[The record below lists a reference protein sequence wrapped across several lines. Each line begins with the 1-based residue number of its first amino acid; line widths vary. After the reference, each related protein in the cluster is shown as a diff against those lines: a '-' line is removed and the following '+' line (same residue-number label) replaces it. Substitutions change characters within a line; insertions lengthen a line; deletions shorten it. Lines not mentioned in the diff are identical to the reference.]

1 MPHPHISLIPPGFL
15 LLLPRGLCFIFLSLN
30 FSYLNSMSFFYFF
43 CCYSFT
49 YISFSSPHPH
59 TVMLRRRSERA
70 AVWYLDAYQV
80 LNYYICST
88 RCKNFQSMSKE
99 LLIPCVIRG
108 TDSPSGNMSL
118 LYVSWCMLT
127 SHMIFQSRFAPK
139 YRCLQADLHMN
150 QAYICL
156 NSTAH
161 TSGFNTFRDVSQY
174 LKHTPGTGRCDRDPM
189 GH

>member
-1 MPHPHISLIPPGFL
+1 MKPNHQPDPLSPITKLCPLMQHPHISLIPPGFL
-15 LLLPRGLCFIFLSLN
+15 LLLPWGLCFIFLSLN
-30 FSYLNSMSFFYFF
+30 FSYLKSMSFLCCFF
-43 CCYSFT
+43 FFFHFFSFLSFT

-59 TVMLRRRSERA
+59 TVMLRRSERA

-88 RCKNFQSMSKE
+88 RCKNFQGMSKK

-127 SHMIFQSRFAPK
+127 SHMIFQSRFAHI
-139 YRCLQADLHMN
+139 QIQMH
-150 QAYICL
+150 
-156 NSTAH
+156 
-161 TSGFNTFRDVSQY
+161 NTDVFR
-174 LKHTPGTGRCDRDPM
+174 
-189 GH
+189 